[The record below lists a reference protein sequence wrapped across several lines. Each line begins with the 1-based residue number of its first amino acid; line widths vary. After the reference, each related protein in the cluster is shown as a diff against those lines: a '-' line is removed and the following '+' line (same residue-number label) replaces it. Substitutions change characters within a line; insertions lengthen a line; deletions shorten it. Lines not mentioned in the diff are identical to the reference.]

1 MALRSHAS
9 GWFMTE
15 RNKLRSAFGASLR
28 EYEPLAKHTTSRIG
42 GPAEFLVVAESA
54 AVLAEQVRTARQMG
68 LPFFILGA
76 GANVLIS
83 DAGVRGLVIVNR
95 ARDVQIDEAGETP
108 SVRVESGANL
118 SLLARQ
124 CAARGLS
131 GLEWAA
137 GIPGT
142 VGGAIYGNA
151 GAHGSDIA
159 ASLKLAEI
167 LHDDGRAKRWERSE
181 LAFGYRTSA
190 LKRARAAG
198 QGGHVVLAAEFE
210 LVRRDP
216 AECLERMDVFTAY
229 RRRTQPPGASLGSM
243 FKNPPGDYAGR
254 LIEAAGLKGLRVG
267 GVEISPMHANFFVN
281 SGEARATDVFALIHQ
296 AHTAVKAKF
305 DVDLA
310 LEIELV
316 GEWGGQC

>member
-1 MALRSHAS
+1 
-9 GWFMTE
+9 MTE

-28 EYEPLAKHTTSRIG
+28 EYEPLAKHTTSRLG
-42 GPAEFLVVAESA
+42 GPAEFLVVADSA
-54 AVLAEQVRTARQMG
+54 EVLAEQVRTARQLE

-83 DAGVRGLVIVNR
+83 DSGVRGLVIVNR
-95 ARDVQIDEAGETP
+95 AREMRIDDSGEAP
-108 SVRVESGANL
+108 SVRVESGATL

-159 ASLKLAEI
+159 ASLRLAEI
-167 LHDDGRAKRWERSE
+167 LQEDGRVKRWETAE
-181 LAFGYRTSA
+181 LAFGYRASA

-198 QGGHVVLAAEFE
+198 QGGQVVLAAEFG
-210 LVRRDP
+210 LIRRDP
-216 AECLERMDVFTAY
+216 VECLERMDVYNAY

-254 LIEAAGLKGLRVG
+254 LIEAAGLKGLKVG
-267 GVEISPMHANFFVN
+267 GAEISPVHANFFLN
-281 SGEARATDVFALIHQ
+281 TGEARASDVFALIHQ
-296 AHTAVKAKF
+296 AHTTVKARF
-305 DVDLA
+305 DIDLA
-310 LEIELV
+310 LEVELV

>member
-28 EYEPLAKHTTSRIG
+28 EYEPLAKHTTSRLG
-42 GPAEFLVVAESA
+42 GPAEFLVVADSA
-54 AVLAEQVRTARQMG
+54 EVLAEQVRTARQLE

-95 ARDVQIDEAGETP
+95 AREMRIDDAGEAP
-108 SVRVESGANL
+108 SVRVESGATL

-159 ASLKLAEI
+159 ASLRLAEI
-167 LHDDGRAKRWERSE
+167 LQEDGRVKRWETAE
-181 LAFGYRTSA
+181 LAFGYRASA

-198 QGGHVVLAAEFE
+198 QGGQVVLAAEFD
-210 LVRRDP
+210 LIRRDP
-216 AECLERMDVFTAY
+216 VECLERMDVYNAY

-254 LIEAAGLKGLRVG
+254 LIEAAGLKGLKVG
-267 GVEISPMHANFFVN
+267 GAEISPVHANFFLN
-281 SGEARATDVFALIHQ
+281 TGEARASDVFALIHQ
-296 AHTAVKAKF
+296 AHTAVKARF
-305 DVDLA
+305 DIDLA
-310 LEIELV
+310 LEVELV

>member
-1 MALRSHAS
+1 
-9 GWFMTE
+9 MTE
-15 RNKLRSAFGASLR
+15 RNKLRSAFGGSLR

-42 GPAEFLVVAESA
+42 GAAEFLVVADSA
-54 AVLAEQVRTARQMG
+54 AVLAEQVRTARQLG

-83 DAGVRGLVIVNR
+83 DSGVRGLVIVNR
-95 ARDVQIDEAGETP
+95 ARDVRIDEVGETP

-159 ASLKLAEI
+159 ASLQLAEI
-167 LHDDGRAKRWERSE
+167 LHDDGRVKRWDVSE
-181 LAFGYRTSA
+181 LSFGYRTSA

-198 QGGHVVLAAEFE
+198 QGGHVVLAAEFA

-216 AECLERMDVFTAY
+216 AECLERMDTWTAY

-254 LIEAAGLKGLRVG
+254 LIEAAGLKGLKVG
-267 GVEISPMHANFFVN
+267 GAEISPVHANFFLN
-281 SGEARATDVFALIHQ
+281 TGEARAADVFALIHQ
-296 AHTAVKAKF
+296 AHAAVKTQF
-305 DVDLA
+305 DIDLA
-310 LEIELV
+310 LEVELV

>member
-15 RNKLRSAFGASLR
+15 RNKLRSAFGGSLR

-54 AVLAEQVRTARQMG
+54 AVLAEQVRTARQMN
-68 LPFFILGA
+68 LPFFILGS

-95 ARDVQIDEAGETP
+95 ARDVRIDEAGETP
-108 SVRVESGANL
+108 TVRVESGANL

-159 ASLKLAEI
+159 ASLRLAEI
-167 LHDDGRAKRWERSE
+167 LHDDGRVKRWELTE

-198 QGGHVVLAAEFE
+198 QGGHVVLEAEFG

-216 AECLERMDVFTAY
+216 AECLERMDVYTAY

-254 LIEAAGLKGLRVG
+254 LIEAAGLKGLKVG
-267 GVEISPMHANFFVN
+267 GAEISTLHANFFLN
-281 SGEARATDVFALIHQ
+281 TSEARAADVFALIHQ
-296 AHTAVKAKF
+296 AHAAVKARF

>member
-42 GPAEFLVVAESA
+42 GPAEFLVVADSA
-54 AVLAEQVRTARQMG
+54 EVLAEQVRTARQLG

-95 ARDVQIDEAGETP
+95 AREMRIDDAGEAP
-108 SVRVESGANL
+108 SVRVESGATL

-159 ASLKLAEI
+159 ASLRLAEI
-167 LHDDGRAKRWERSE
+167 LQEDGRVKRWETAE
-181 LAFGYRTSA
+181 LAFGYRASA

-198 QGGHVVLAAEFE
+198 QGGQVVLAAEFD
-210 LVRRDP
+210 LIRRDP
-216 AECLERMDVFTAY
+216 VECLERMDVYNAY

-254 LIEAAGLKGLRVG
+254 LIEAAGLKGLKVG
-267 GVEISPMHANFFVN
+267 GAEISPVHANFFLN
-281 SGEARATDVFALIHQ
+281 TGEARASDVFALIHQ
-296 AHTAVKAKF
+296 AHTAVKARF
-305 DVDLA
+305 DIDLA
-310 LEIELV
+310 LEVELV

>member
-15 RNKLRSAFGASLR
+15 RNKLRSAFGGSLR

-54 AVLAEQVRTARQMG
+54 AVLAEQVRTARQMN
-68 LPFFILGA
+68 LPFFILGS

-95 ARDVQIDEAGETP
+95 ARDVRIDEAGETP
-108 SVRVESGANL
+108 TVRVESGANL

-159 ASLKLAEI
+159 ASLRLAEI
-167 LHDDGRAKRWERSE
+167 LHDDGRVKRWELTE

-198 QGGHVVLAAEFE
+198 QGGHVVLEAEFG

-216 AECLERMDVFTAY
+216 AECLERMDVYTAY

-254 LIEAAGLKGLRVG
+254 LIEAAGLKGLKVG
-267 GVEISPMHANFFVN
+267 GAEISTLHANFFLN
-281 SGEARATDVFALIHQ
+281 TSEARAADVFALIHQ
-296 AHTAVKAKF
+296 AHAAVKARF

-316 GEWGGQC
+316 GEWGGKC

>member
-28 EYEPLAKHTTSRIG
+28 EYEPLAKHTTSRLG
-42 GPAEFLVVAESA
+42 GPAEFLVVADSA
-54 AVLAEQVRTARQMG
+54 EVLAEQVRTARQLE

-83 DAGVRGLVIVNR
+83 DSGVRGLVIVNR
-95 ARDVQIDEAGETP
+95 AREMRIDDSGEAP
-108 SVRVESGANL
+108 SVRVESGATL

-159 ASLKLAEI
+159 ASLRLAEI
-167 LHDDGRAKRWERSE
+167 LQEDGRVKRWETAE
-181 LAFGYRTSA
+181 LAFGYRASA

-198 QGGHVVLAAEFE
+198 QGGQVVLAAEFG
-210 LVRRDP
+210 LIRRDP
-216 AECLERMDVFTAY
+216 VECLERMDVYNAY

-254 LIEAAGLKGLRVG
+254 LIEAAGLKGLKVG
-267 GVEISPMHANFFVN
+267 GAEISPVHANFFLN
-281 SGEARATDVFALIHQ
+281 TGEARASDVFALIHQ
-296 AHTAVKAKF
+296 AHTTVKARF
-305 DVDLA
+305 DIDLA
-310 LEIELV
+310 LEVELV